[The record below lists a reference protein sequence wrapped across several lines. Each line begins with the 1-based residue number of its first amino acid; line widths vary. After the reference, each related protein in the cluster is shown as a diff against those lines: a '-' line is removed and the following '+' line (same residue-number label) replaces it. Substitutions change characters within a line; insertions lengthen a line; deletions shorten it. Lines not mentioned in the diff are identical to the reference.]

1 MIWHPNHPICDGG
14 CGELAD
20 ECACMRPNPLGSM
33 RTEPGIGS
41 IAERGLANVRA
52 AMQVAPR
59 TRRDRDQ
66 DTNPTRAAAIARA
79 RTERTNAKEAT
90 P

>member
-1 MIWHPNHPICDGG
+1 MTQCPLHPDAPTPCAP
-14 CGELAD
+14 CGV
-20 ECACMRPNPLGSM
+20 NQ
-33 RTEPGIGS
+33 
-41 IAERGLANVRA
+41 VRA
-52 AMQVAPR
+52 AMQVAPH

-79 RTERTNAKEAT
+79 RTERTNTKEAT

>member
-1 MIWHPNHPICDGG
+1 MTWHPNHPICDGG

-20 ECACMRPNPLGSM
+20 ECACTRPNPLGSM
-33 RTEPGIGS
+33 RLEPGIGS

>member
-1 MIWHPNHPICDGG
+1 MSHFPCP
-14 CGELAD
+14 CGAELAD
-20 ECACMRPNPLGSM
+20 ECPSCARTNPLGSM
-33 RTEPGIGS
+33 RLNP
-41 IAERGLANVRA
+41 IAERGLSNVRA

-66 DTNPTRAAAIARA
+66 GPDPTRAAAIARA
-79 RTERTNAKEAT
+79 RTERTNTKEAT

>member
-1 MIWHPNHPICDGG
+1 MTHCPLHPAAATPCAS
-14 CGELAD
+14 CGVN
-20 ECACMRPNPLGSM
+20 R
-33 RTEPGIGS
+33 
-41 IAERGLANVRA
+41 VRA

-79 RTERTNAKEAT
+79 RTERTNAKEAH
-90 P
+90 

>member
-1 MIWHPNHPICDGG
+1 MSHHFPCP
-14 CGELAD
+14 CGAELAD
-20 ECACMRPNPLGSM
+20 ECPSCARSNPLGSM
-33 RTEPGIGS
+33 HLNP

-79 RTERTNAKEAT
+79 RTERTNTKEAQ